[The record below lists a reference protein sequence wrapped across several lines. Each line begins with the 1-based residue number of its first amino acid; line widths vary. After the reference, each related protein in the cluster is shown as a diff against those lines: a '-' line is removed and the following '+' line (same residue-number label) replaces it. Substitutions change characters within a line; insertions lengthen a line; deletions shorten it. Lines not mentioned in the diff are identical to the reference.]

1 MATGGSQTSL
11 SRRLG
16 TGEATFIGLGAMIGA
31 GVFVVFAPAAAAAGT
46 TLLIGLALAAI
57 VAYLN
62 AMSSA
67 QLAASYPTSGGTYA
81 SGGARLG
88 PWWGFTAGWGFV
100 VGKTAS
106 SAAMALVF
114 AAYLV
119 PEPGLA
125 QRLLGALAVLGL
137 AVVNYRGIKKTAW
150 VAGILVSLTLACLG
164 LVILVGWPGAGSGLP
179 SLSCL
184 FCVEGWYG
192 VLQSAGLLFFAFAGY
207 ARIATLGEEVRD
219 PRRTIPKA
227 IHVALGIT
235 VLVYAGVGVAALSTL
250 GPERLAASSAPL
262 RDVMSVTGFDTFEPF
277 IQIGAVLACLGALL
291 TLMAGIGRTML
302 AMARNGDLP
311 GWLAAVHPRFATPH
325 HAELAL
331 AAVISVVVLMTD
343 VRNAIGFSSFGV
355 LIYYAI
361 TNVAAF
367 SQVGAPRLWP
377 RTLNV
382 LGLLGCLT
390 LLVTL
395 PWQSIVIG
403 VIVLGLGLVGRRL
416 ALNS

>member
-16 TGEATFIGLGAMIGA
+16 TGEAIFIGLGAMIGA
-31 GVFVVFAPAAAAAGT
+31 GVFVVFAPAAAAAGN
-46 TLLIGLALAAI
+46 TLLIGLALAAM

-67 QLAASYPTSGGTYA
+67 QLSASYPTSGGTYVF
-81 SGGARLG
+81 GNARLG

-100 VGKTAS
+100 IGKTAS

-119 PEPGLA
+119 PEPGPL
-125 QRLLGALAVLGL
+125 QRLLAVLAVLGL
-137 AVVNYRGIKKTAW
+137 AAINYRGITKTAW
-150 VAGILVSLTLACLG
+150 VAGILVSLTLVCLVV
-164 LVILVGWPGAGSGLP
+164 VILIGWPGAGDGLA

-184 FCVEGWYG
+184 FCVEDWYG

-219 PRRTIPKA
+219 PRRTIPRA

-235 VLVYAGVGVAALSTL
+235 VLVYAGVGVATLSTL
-250 GPERLAASSAPL
+250 GPVRLAASPAPL
-262 RDVMSVTGFDTFEPF
+262 REVLQVTGFEAFEPL
-277 IQIGAVLACLGALL
+277 IQIGAALACLGALL
-291 TLMAGIGRTML
+291 TLMAGVGRTML
-302 AMARNGDLP
+302 AMGRNGDLP
-311 GWLAAVHPRFATPH
+311 GWLAAVHPRFSTPH

-331 AAVISVVVLMTD
+331 AGVICVVVLMTD

-361 TNVAAF
+361 TNIAAF

-377 RTLNV
+377 RMLNV

-390 LLVTL
+390 LVATL

-416 ALNS
+416 TLNS

>member
-1 MATGGSQTSL
+1 MSSQADPVL
-11 SRRLG
+11 LQRRLG
-16 TGEATFIGLGAMIGA
+16 TGDAVLIGLGSMIGA

-67 QLAASYPTSGGTYA
+67 QLAASYPTSGGTYVSA
-81 SGGARLG
+81 GARLG
-88 PWWGFTAGWGFV
+88 PWWGYTAGWGFV

-119 PEPGLA
+119 PEQGFG
-125 QRLLGALAVLGL
+125 QRLLGAVAVLGL
-137 AVVNYRGIKKTAW
+137 AMINYRGIKQTAW
-150 VAGILVSLTLACLG
+150 VAGVLVSLTLACLG

-219 PRRTIPKA
+219 PRRTIPRA

-235 VLVYAGVGVAALSTL
+235 VLVYAGVGVATLSTL
-250 GPERLAASSAPL
+250 GAQRLAGSSAPL
-262 RDVMSVTGFDTFEPF
+262 RDVMRQSGFEAFEPF
-277 IQIGAVLACLGALL
+277 VQIGAALACLGALL

-311 GWLAAVHPRFATPH
+311 RWLAAVHPRFSTPH
-325 HAELAL
+325 HAELML
-331 AAVISVVVLMTD
+331 AGVISVVVLMTD

-355 LIYYAI
+355 LVYYAI

-390 LLVTL
+390 LVATL

-403 VIVLGLGLVGRRL
+403 VIVLGSGLAGRRL
-416 ALNS
+416 ALR